1 MGPNHS
7 PNAVRDLGQPI
18 ALSGENS
25 LSSLSKRIGKPR
37 AGIMRSRIITIIA
50 VGITLGF
57 PLGMGMGMVALLQ
70 AVADGNNTGLEVAFT
85 LLVVF
90 MGAMLISY
98 VVRTTDA

>member
-1 MGPNHS
+1 
-7 PNAVRDLGQPI
+7 
-18 ALSGENS
+18 
-25 LSSLSKRIGKPR
+25 
-37 AGIMRSRIITIIA
+37 MRSRIATIIA

-57 PLGMGMGMVALLQ
+57 LLGMVALLQ

-98 VVRTTDA
+98 VVPTTDA

>member
-1 MGPNHS
+1 
-7 PNAVRDLGQPI
+7 
-18 ALSGENS
+18 
-25 LSSLSKRIGKPR
+25 
-37 AGIMRSRIITIIA
+37 MRSRIITIIA

-57 PLGMGMGMVALLQ
+57 LLGMVALLQ